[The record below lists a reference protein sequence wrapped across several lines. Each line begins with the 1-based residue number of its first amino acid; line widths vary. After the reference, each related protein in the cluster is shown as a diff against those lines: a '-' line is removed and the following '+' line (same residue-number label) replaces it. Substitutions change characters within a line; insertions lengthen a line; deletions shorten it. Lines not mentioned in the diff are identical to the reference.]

1 MLKILFSGL
10 TLAGLC
16 AGAVNGLFGAGG
28 GMVLIPILTAF
39 GGLEDNRVF
48 SSSVAVILPLCLVS
62 LFFAENLPWKEALPY
77 MAGSA
82 VGGFA
87 AGQWGHRV
95 PTLWLHR
102 VFGGLLLWGGIRYLW
117 PH

>member
-1 MLKILFSGL
+1 LLKILFSGL

-16 AGAVNGLFGAGG
+16 AGAVNGMFGAGG
-28 GMVLIPILTAF
+28 GMVLIPMLTAF

-82 VGGFA
+82 AGGFA